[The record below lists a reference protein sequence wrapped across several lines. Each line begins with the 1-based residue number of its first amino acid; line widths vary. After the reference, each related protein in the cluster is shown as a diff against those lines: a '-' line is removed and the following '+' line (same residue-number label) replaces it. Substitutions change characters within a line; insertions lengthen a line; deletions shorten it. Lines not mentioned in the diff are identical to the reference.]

1 MYVQIVIIGVLAFL
15 VVFVTY
21 HLMKAK
27 KRIVELEKA
36 LGPEGVFSLDE
47 AKLPARM
54 HKEILGS
61 LEWLRQLR
69 QQIPTMDIA
78 TLQTIQGELTET
90 HEMYCKAFGKDLI
103 EKVSD
108 QSGVQL
114 KQALLLQIEIS
125 IGEVERQIAIKSV

>member
-1 MYVQIVIIGVLAFL
+1 MTIQIAIIGVLAFL
-15 VVFVTY
+15 VVLVTY
-21 HLMKAK
+21 HLRKAK

-78 TLQTIQGELTET
+78 TLRTIQEELTET

-125 IGEVERQIAIKSV
+125 IGEVERQISIKSS